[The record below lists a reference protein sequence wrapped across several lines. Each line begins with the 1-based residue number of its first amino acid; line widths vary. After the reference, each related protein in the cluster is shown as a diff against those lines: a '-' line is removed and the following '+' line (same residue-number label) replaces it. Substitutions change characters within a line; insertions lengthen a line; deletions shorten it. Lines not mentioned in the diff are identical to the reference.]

1 MELIIQQIVSEL
13 VSKILEQ
20 AYSGGI
26 NDIDALAA
34 SVLEECKNSASQM
47 IEAIH
52 AEVNITIRKDKAGRK
67 DLGLVLKEKERPRE
81 LYTELGKL
89 HLPRDYYYDK
99 KGGKHVSVL
108 DYMTGISAYERIGD
122 TVKAKLVSLATDVSY
137 AKSAGIVTGG
147 EISRQTVK
155 NQIRKLGPLEK
166 ESEGEEKR
174 EVPELHIYADEDH
187 VSMQKPKKEKGKK
200 NKQLPLV
207 TVTEGIECNGTNR
220 NRTIGKMH
228 FVDINAKEV
237 WKSVEG
243 YLYKTYNLEKTD
255 GIYIH
260 GDGAKWIRHG
270 LEDMA
275 NTYHVLDGYHLKKRL
290 RDIAKKFPKKNMKK
304 RFHSVIMKNDKKKAD
319 VILQEL
325 LFESES
331 ERQRESVK
339 EFEVYLMGNWNE
351 IVNRETLDVPG
362 SCTEAQISHV
372 LSERFSRD
380 PLGWSEEGLDVLSKL
395 RVYVQNGGKIKA
407 KDFKKKPEVTY
418 RMYAEKVLDEA
429 VKGAFDWSIIEGTPK
444 IMNIGSPTQ
453 IAIRGIGSLKNT
465 LWS

>member
-1 MELIIQQIVSEL
+1 MPLGEVDVKFRLSATIPRLYRI
-13 VSKILEQ
+13 KFKR
-20 AYSGGI
+20 
-26 NDIDALAA
+26 DIF
-34 SVLEECKNSASQM
+34 
-47 IEAIH
+47 
-52 AEVNITIRKDKAGRK
+52 K
-67 DLGLVLKEKERPRE
+67 DLSKLEKTFKANDGSFEIDDLE
-81 LYTELGKL
+81 ISENVVYI
-89 HLPRDYYYDK
+89 
-99 KGGKHVSVL
+99 
-108 DYMTGISAYERIGD
+108 ISAYERIGD

-137 AKSAGIVTGG
+137 AKSAAIVTGG

-155 NQIRKLGPLEK
+155 NQIRKLGLLEK
-166 ESEGEEKR
+166 EREGEKKR

-187 VSMQKPKKEKGKK
+187 VSMQKPKKEKCKK

-207 TVTEGIECNGTNR
+207 TVTEGTECNGTNR

-243 YLYKTYNLEKTD
+243 YLYKTYNLEKMD
-255 GIYIH
+255 DIYIH
-260 GDGAKWIRHG
+260 GDGAKWIRNG
-270 LEDMA
+270 LLDMA
-275 NTYHVLDGYHLKKRL
+275 NTYHVLDGYHLKKCL
-290 RDIAKKFPKKNMKK
+290 RDIAKKFSKKNLKK

-339 EFEVYLMGNWNE
+339 DFGVYLMGNWNE
-351 IVNRETLDVPG
+351 IVNRETLYVPG

-418 RMYAEKVLDEA
+418 RMYAEKVLEEA
-429 VKGAFDWSIIEGTPK
+429 VKGAYDWSIIEGMPK
-444 IMNIGSPTQ
+444 IMNISSPMQ
-453 IAIRGIGSLKNT
+453 IAIHGIGSLKNT